1 MTYLKLLR
9 EAQVAS
15 TREEAKRILALA
27 ETLQLL
33 DNKYKSQAF
42 SITTK

>member
-1 MTYLKLLR
+1 MTYIKLLR

-27 ETLQLL
+27 ETLELL
-33 DNKYKSQAF
+33 NNKYKSKAF